1 MGSQQLFLVLRA
13 RWRFAARVFLA
24 ILILVVLVTLILPKE
39 YVATASVVVQGKADP
54 LSNSAAYPALLPSD
68 IATQV
73 DIIES
78 HRVAQ
83 RAVKLLKLDES
94 QEMKDKWQRQGRG
107 DLVGWIADLLQKKV
121 TVVPSKESDV
131 IGISAKWGDAKFAA
145 DLANAWAAAYIDTNI
160 ELKVDSAKQ
169 YASWFND
176 QSRTLRADLEAK
188 EKRLADFQ
196 NAAGIVATDDK
207 FDVENARLQE
217 LSTELVAI
225 QSQRQQSQS
234 RQRQARGDAE
244 SLPEVLQ
251 SPVIANLKASL
262 AVAEAKRRDMAT
274 NYGKNYPDY
283 KDVRRRLPVCTSASR
298 RRANGSPPRLAAP
311 PRSTCGARTM

>member
-24 ILILVVLVTLILPKE
+24 VVALVVLVTLILPKQ
-39 YVATASVVVQGKADP
+39 YLATATVVVQGKADP

-78 HRVAQ
+78 RRVAQ

-94 QEMKDKWQRQGRG
+94 REFKEQWQRHGKG
-107 DLVGWIADLLQKKV
+107 DLVGWIADELQKKV

-131 IGISAKWGDAKFAA
+131 IGIAAKWGDAKFAA
-145 DLANAWAAAYIDTNI
+145 ALANAWAEAYIDTNI

-169 YASWFND
+169 YAAWFND

-207 FDVENARLQE
+207 LDVENARLQE
-217 LSTELVAI
+217 LSTELVAVQT
-225 QSQRQQSQS
+225 QSQQSQS

-262 AVAEAKRRDMAT
+262 ATAEARRRDMAT
-274 NYGKNYPDY
+274 NYGRTIRTTRMW
-283 KDVRRRLPVCTSASR
+283 RRRSPGCTSESR
-298 RRANGSPPRLAAP
+298 RKARGSPPP
-311 PRSTCGARTM
+311 